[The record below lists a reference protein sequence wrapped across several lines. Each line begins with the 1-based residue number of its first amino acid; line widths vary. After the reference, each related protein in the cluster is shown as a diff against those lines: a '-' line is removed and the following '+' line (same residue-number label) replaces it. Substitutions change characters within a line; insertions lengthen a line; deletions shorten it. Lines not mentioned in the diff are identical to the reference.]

1 MQPNNPPNHT
11 RPFFDPQGLR
21 KMLFDTAVDS
31 FGRKINAIET
41 QDFKLQAKN
50 FKIEVPK
57 ITTADQKKAVLE
69 KRDLTVPLKG
79 TVDLVH
85 KASGK
90 VLESKSTTIAH
101 IPYVTN
107 HNTVIY
113 NGSEY
118 ESLNQQ
124 RLLPGVYSRMRQDGI
139 PEAHINPEA
148 RTGQSG
154 RILFLPEKQLF
165 VLMIKNSQIKLYGIL
180 KDMGILDMSIKQ
192 AWGEAIFNANRI
204 QYTGDEIDKLY
215 GILVGGD

>member
-1 MQPNNPPNHT
+1 
-11 RPFFDPQGLR
+11 
-21 KMLFDTAVDS
+21 
-31 FGRKINAIET
+31 
-41 QDFKLQAKN
+41 
-50 FKIEVPK
+50 
-57 ITTADQKKAVLE
+57 
-69 KRDLTVPLKG
+69 
-79 TVDLVH
+79 
-85 KASGK
+85 
-90 VLESKSTTIAH
+90 
-101 IPYVTN
+101 
-107 HNTVIY
+107 
-113 NGSEY
+113 
-118 ESLNQQ
+118 
-124 RLLPGVYSRMRQDGI
+124 MRQDGI